1 MTRHLVATC
10 ASIVFGA
17 VLVAAQGAS
26 PQTAPVTERP
36 DPPIIK
42 LTGCVAK
49 GSAPNT
55 FKFENAKINGKD
67 ANEPAHSY
75 MLVPISKTYDFSR
88 LVGYRVTITGS
99 SDYKIALKL
108 EPGQPLE
115 EKDLPTFTARH
126 VANASKGCS

>member
-1 MTRHLVATC
+1 MTRHLAAVGTSILVVTALACAHAAATPPLL
-10 ASIVFGA
+10 S
-17 VLVAAQGAS
+17 QD
-26 PQTAPVTERP
+26 RP
-36 DPPIIK
+36 DPPVIK

-55 FKFENAKINGKD
+55 FRFENAKINGKD
-67 ANEPAHSY
+67 AGEPAHTY
-75 MLVPISKTYDFSR
+75 LLVPISKTYDFTR

-99 SDYKIALKL
+99 SDYKTSLNTA
-108 EPGQPLE
+108 PGDPVD